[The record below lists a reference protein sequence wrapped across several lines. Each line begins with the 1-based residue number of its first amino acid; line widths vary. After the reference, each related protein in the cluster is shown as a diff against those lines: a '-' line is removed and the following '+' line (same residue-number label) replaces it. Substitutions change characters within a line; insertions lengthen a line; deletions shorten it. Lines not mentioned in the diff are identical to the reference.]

1 VILMRKRQPRLV
13 LVGGAIGIVAVAACG
28 TTAGR
33 AHSSPTISERRS
45 SPLAARSAA
54 SPSRSGSGSQ
64 GHAGACK
71 VSELKITLV
80 HTGAVTGRL
89 GGYIKFTNQGHTVC
103 RLDGWPKVIAQTSS
117 GKSTEAS
124 RALHGTMLGGW
135 QYEPPHPVLLTPA
148 ASAYAVIEAG
158 DLSSNGT
165 TPCPTYRWLR
175 VRPPAGAEYVKL
187 SAWLPGDATF
197 LPACTSATGSAE
209 IQVSAVVPLS
219 DLAH

>member
-1 VILMRKRQPRLV
+1 M
-13 LVGGAIGIVAVAACG
+13 VAVVACATSG
-28 TTAGR
+28 K
-33 AHSSPTISERRS
+33 AHISPTLSERS
-45 SPLAARSAA
+45 TSPVAANSTA
-54 SPSRSGSGSQ
+54 SPSRNESRSPH
-64 GHAGACK
+64 HAGGCK
-71 VSELKITLV
+71 VSELKVTLV

-89 GGYIKFTNQGHTVC
+89 GGYIKFTNKGHTAC

-135 QYEPPHPVLLTPA
+135 QYKPPHPVMLTPA

-158 DLSSNGT
+158 DLSSNST